1 MSGGRRS
8 PSAAGTALIGVL
20 LLVAAV
26 SALRSLWLAPVWHL
40 PVALALAAAT
50 VVIGRRAGLDGSDLG
65 LGSWRRGAMYG
76 VGAGAVV
83 ILVLV
88 AAGLA
93 AGSIGVIAD
102 LFDDERATIDLAELL
117 VRALVIIPVGTALVE
132 EVIFRGVVLGL
143 LLRSTGRGRAVVASS
158 IIFGLWHLL
167 PVGLDTA
174 GTTSDVV
181 RAVLATFVITTVA
194 GIGFAAL
201 RLVSGSLLAPVI
213 AHTATNSG
221 ALVVAWVVA

>member
-1 MSGGRRS
+1 MNGGRLS
-8 PSAAGTALIGVL
+8 PTTVVTALVGVL
-20 LLVAAV
+20 VLLAAV
-26 SALRSLWLAPVWHL
+26 NALRSLWLAPVWHL
-40 PVALALAAAT
+40 PVALALAAVT

-65 LGSWRRGAMYG
+65 LGSWRRGAVYG
-76 VGAGAVV
+76 VGAGAVIV
-83 ILVLV
+83 LVLV

-117 VRALVIIPVGTALVE
+117 VRALVIIPVGTVLVE

-143 LLRSTGRGRAVVASS
+143 LLRSTGQYRAVVASA

-174 GTTSDVV
+174 GTMPDIA
-181 RAVLATFVITTVA
+181 RAVLATFALTTVA

-201 RLVSGSLLAPVI
+201 RLASGSLLAPVI